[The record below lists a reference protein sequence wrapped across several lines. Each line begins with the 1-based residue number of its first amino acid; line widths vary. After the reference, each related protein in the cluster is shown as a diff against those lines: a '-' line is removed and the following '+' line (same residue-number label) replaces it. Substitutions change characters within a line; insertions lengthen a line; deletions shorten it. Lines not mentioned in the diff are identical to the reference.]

1 MSKSPI
7 VIFDSGLGGTSILSE
22 IITQLPYE
30 NIIYLADS
38 KNAPYGEKSINEI
51 IRLSQKNTDLA
62 IEFGAKIVVV
72 ACNTA
77 TTNAI
82 AILREKY
89 NLPFIG
95 IEPAIKPAAL
105 NSKTKRI
112 GILATKGTLTSEL
125 FQHTS
130 QIFAKDT
137 KVVEVVGRDIVEA
150 VESGSLDNPVFIE
163 SLKQQIQ
170 IFINENID
178 ILVLGCTHYPY
189 IIPILKQLLP
199 KSIKIIDSGY
209 AVAKQTENI
218 LKARNLN
225 NTSENIGS
233 LKIFTNKSNEN
244 IIHKLNPCF
253 GLKNIFF
260 KEF

>member
-1 MSKSPI
+1 MSNSPI
-7 VIFDSGLGGTSILSE
+7 VIFDSGLGGTSILRE
-22 IITQLPYE
+22 VIIRLPHE

-38 KNAPYGEKSINEI
+38 KNAPYGEKPKSEI

-82 AILREKY
+82 DILRKNY
-89 NLPFIG
+89 NIPFIG

-112 GILATKGTLTSEL
+112 GILATQGTLSSEL

-130 QIFAKDT
+130 QTFAKNT
-137 KVVEVVGRDIVEA
+137 KVIEVIGKDIVEA
-150 VESGSLDNPVFIE
+150 VESGNLENPVFIE
-163 SLKQQIQ
+163 CLKHQIQ
-170 IFINENID
+170 IFIDENID

-199 KSIKIIDSGY
+199 KTIEIIDSGN
-209 AVAKQTENI
+209 AVAKQTENV
-218 LKARNLN
+218 LQAQNLIN
-225 NTSENIGS
+225 SSTEFGK
-233 LKIFTNKSNEN
+233 LKIFTNKPNEN
-244 IIHKLNPCF
+244 IIHKLNPNF
-253 GLKNIFF
+253 NLEKIAF
-260 KEF
+260 KDF

>member
-1 MSKSPI
+1 MSNSPI

-22 IITQLPYE
+22 IIIRLPHE
-30 NIIYLADS
+30 DIIYLADS
-38 KNAPYGEKSINEI
+38 KNAPYGEKPLSEI

-62 IEFGAKIVVV
+62 LEFGAKTVVV

-130 QIFAKDT
+130 QTFAKDT
-137 KVVEVVGRDIVEA
+137 KVVEVIGRDIVEA
-150 VESGSLDNPVFIE
+150 VESGFLDNPVFIE
-163 SLKQQIQ
+163 SLKQQVQ
-170 IFINENID
+170 IFIDENID

-199 KSIKIIDSGY
+199 ESIKIIDSGY
-209 AVAKQTENI
+209 AVARQTENI
-218 LKARNLN
+218 LKTRNLN

-233 LKIFTNKSNEN
+233 LKIFTNKPNEN
-244 IIHKLNPCF
+244 IIHKLNPSF
-253 GLKNIFF
+253 GLENIFF